1 MSPILSLFFLSPL
14 SPALSFRLQKLF
26 FILPLF
32 AVSAALGQPLN
43 ATSSTPSSGA
53 SPPANSTTTAPILTS
68 NLSNSNKTD
77 LLHTGESKPEA
88 YLVHLKP
95 KKRSRNKS
103 ATNAKNKYLLLLRLP
118 EDQTD
123 HTAAGSS
130 VDQQQRSV
138 DDFSLNDDQNTQ
150 QQQQSGGGGFSDA
163 IQVQD
168 NGDDSD
174 QQQND
179 QQSNNLSGN
188 QQEEDQ
194 GFDDISQF
202 ARSKPDTGSFGQRTS
217 APSNDYNQP
226 QQQQQPQQ
234 VNEPVEQNNNNDQF
248 DDSFS
253 PNNQQQNDQPTY
265 FSPIKSTKQ
274 INRAPASYVGPSS
287 SKGGNT
293 QINYKTEIQHDM
305 PVQQQQQPQSDD
317 FSAPGNQ
324 QQNDDFSAPVN
335 QQNNDYEGKRSR
347 YREFFFFSLPL
358 VLLSDRTS
366 CF

>member
-1 MSPILSLFFLSPL
+1 MSPILSLSP
-14 SPALSFRLQKLF
+14 SQKLF
-26 FILPLF
+26 FILPFL

-53 SPPANSTTTAPILTS
+53 STPANSTTSAPVLAS

-138 DDFSLNDDQNTQ
+138 DDFSLNDDQQ
-150 QQQQSGGGGFSDA
+150 QQQQSSGGGFSDA

-174 QQQND
+174 QQQQD
-179 QQSNNLSGN
+179 QQSNNLSGG
-188 QQEEDQ
+188 QEEDQ

-202 ARSKPDTGSFGQRTS
+202 ARNKPDSSSFGQRTS

-226 QQQQQPQQ
+226 QQQPQQ
-234 VNEPVEQNNNNDQF
+234 QQEQAPVEQNNNNDQF
-248 DDSFS
+248 EDSFS

-274 INRAPASYVGPSS
+274 INRAPASYVGPGS

-293 QINYKTEIQHDM
+293 VNYQTQIQHDM
-305 PVQQQQQPQSDD
+305 PVQQQQQPQPQQQQEDYSGP
-317 FSAPGNQ
+317 SNQ
-324 QQNDDFSAPVN
+324 QQDDFSAPVN
-335 QQNNDYEGKRSR
+335 QQNNDYEGRRTFSSFK
-347 YREFFFFSLPL
+347 FFFIP
-358 VLLSDRTS
+358 
-366 CF
+366 